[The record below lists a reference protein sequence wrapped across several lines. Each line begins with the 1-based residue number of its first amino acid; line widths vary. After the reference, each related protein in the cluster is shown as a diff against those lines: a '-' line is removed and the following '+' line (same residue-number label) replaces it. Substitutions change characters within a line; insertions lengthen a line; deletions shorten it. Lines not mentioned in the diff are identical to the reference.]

1 MKAKEFIIK
10 YARIA
15 GLWLLVLAK
24 SLFVYCLNNY
34 LHEQLQG
41 LIKEAVKGLTAI
53 HDSEAYAVKKKE
65 ILDKIFN
72 KVELPLLLRPFRWL
86 IKNIL
91 YDKVEEKVQEALNKL
106 NTLA

>member
-1 MKAKEFIIK
+1 MKVKEFIIK
-10 YARIA
+10 YAKIA
-15 GLWLLVLAK
+15 GLWLLNLAK
-24 SLFVYCLNNY
+24 GAWEDCLKNY
-34 LHEQLQG
+34 LHEQIQA
-41 LIKEAVKGLTAI
+41 LIKEAVKDLTAI
-53 HDSEAYAVKKKE
+53 HDSEAYVAKKKE

-72 KVELPLLLRPFRWL
+72 KVKLPLLLKPFRWL